1 MQPDL
6 WSLYKQMLRSRL
18 FEEVVAMLWR
28 EGLIS
33 GEMHLGTGEEA
44 AIAGVV
50 DHLREGDAMALDH
63 RGTAAL
69 LIRGVDPVMLLREFL
84 GHSDGLCSGMG
95 GHMHLFSPALLAAS
109 SGIVGASGPA
119 AAGFALAGVSL
130 RPGSLAVSFA
140 GEGAVNQ
147 GMMMEAMNLAV
158 AWKLPVVF
166 VCKDNT
172 LAITTPSQA
181 VTGASLVERAKGFG
195 MPAGEVDGSDVGAV
209 WLAAHEAVE
218 QARLGGGPTFLNIHC
233 VHLEGHFLGDALLR
247 MRRHPLEGMG
257 PRTGGLIRAVTR
269 RKGAPLRQRMAGLES
284 ILSLIARQDDKLLEQ
299 GDPIPKTRL
308 RLAGEPARL
317 EALEQAVFEEIQKA
331 LKAALQPAEDSSNS
345 SPLVELQENK
355 ADDSSPAVE
364 LRENK
369 DEIAQ
374 PADQEGER

>member
-1 MQPDL
+1 
-6 WSLYKQMLRSRL
+6 MLRSRF

-69 LIRGVDPVMLLREFL
+69 LMRGVDPVLLLREFL
-84 GHSDGLCSGMG
+84 GRSDGLCSGMG
-95 GHMHLFSPALLAAS
+95 GHMHLFVPELLAAS

-130 RPGSLAVSFA
+130 HPGSLAVSFA
-140 GEGAVNQ
+140 GEGAMNQ

-158 AWKLPVVF
+158 TWKLPALF

-181 VTGASLVERAKGFG
+181 VISAPLVERAKGFG
-195 MPAGEVDGSDVGAV
+195 MPACEVDGSDVEAV
-209 WLAAHEAVE
+209 WLAAHEAIGR
-218 QARLGGGPTFLNIHC
+218 ARLGGGPTFINVHC

-247 MRRHPLEGMG
+247 MRRRPLEEMG
-257 PRTGGLIRAVTR
+257 PRAGELIRAVTR
-269 RKGAPLRQRMAGLES
+269 RKGAPLRQRVAGLES
-284 ILSLIARQDDKLLEQ
+284 ILTLIAQQDDKLLEQ

-308 RLAGEPARL
+308 KLVEEPARL
-317 EALEQAVFEEIQKA
+317 EALEQDVFEEIQEA
-331 LKAALQPAEDSSNS
+331 LKAALQTAKDG
-345 SPLVELQENK
+345 
-355 ADDSSPAVE
+355 SPAVKLRENRE

-374 PADQEGER
+374 PGDQEGER

>member
-44 AIAGVV
+44 VIAGVV

-69 LIRGVDPVMLLREFL
+69 LMRGVDPALLLREFL
-84 GHSDGLCSGMG
+84 GRGDGLCSGMG
-95 GHMHLFSPALLAAS
+95 GHMHLFAPELLAAS
-109 SGIVGASGPA
+109 SGIVGATGPA
-119 AAGFALAGVSL
+119 ADGFALAGVSL

-140 GEGAVNQ
+140 GEGATNQ

-158 AWKLPVVF
+158 AWKLPVLF
-166 VCKDNT
+166 ICKDNT
-172 LAITTPSQA
+172 LAIFTPSQA
-181 VTGASLVERAKGFG
+181 VTGASLVERAQGFG
-195 MPAGEVDGSDVGAV
+195 MPAREVDGSDVEAV
-209 WLAAHEAVE
+209 WLAAQEAVE
-218 QARLGGGPTFLNIHC
+218 RARAGAGPTFLYVRC

-247 MRRHPLEGMG
+247 MRRRPLAEMG
-257 PRTGGLIRAVTR
+257 PRAGELIRAVAR
-269 RKGAPLRQRMAGLES
+269 SKGAPLRQRVAGLGSVLS
-284 ILSLIARQDDKLLEQ
+284 IIARQDDKLLRQ

-317 EALEQAVFEEIQKA
+317 EELEKAVFEEVQRA
-331 LKAALQPAEDSSNS
+331 LDTVL
-345 SPLVELQENK
+345 
-355 ADDSSPAVE
+355 
-364 LRENK
+364 
-369 DEIAQ
+369 Q
-374 PADQEGER
+374 PADQEGEG